1 MPLITLV
8 VLMAVAG
15 GLAVALFPGRAGA
28 FLQGLAVKW
37 WQFLVGFVFG
47 VVSITA
53 VGGWSPFLLMV
64 FFMLAGSVWD
74 VYGHVGPAR
83 HCQRAAP
90 GRDTTLRAGGAQ
102 SAGRAGERDGDHRE
116 GWGGLRRDL
125 SLQDPCSPQPLLA
138 DDRSSP
144 VHRPCSCG
152 EGRLDSQVVLLVHP
166 PSPLHARRRGG
177 GGDS

>member
-15 GLAVALFPGRAGA
+15 GLAVALFPGRACA

-64 FFMLAGSVWD
+64 FFMLAGAFGTCMAMWVLRGTAKGRRLAAILLSV
-74 VYGHVGPAR
+74 PAER
-83 HCQRAAP
+83 SQPAVPVNGTA
-90 GRDTTLRAGGAQ
+90 TTGKGGA
-102 SAGRAGERDGDHRE
+102 A
-116 GWGGLRRDL
+116 
-125 SLQDPCSPQPLLA
+125 
-138 DDRSSP
+138 
-144 VHRPCSCG
+144 
-152 EGRLDSQVVLLVHP
+152 
-166 PSPLHARRRGG
+166 
-177 GGDS
+177 